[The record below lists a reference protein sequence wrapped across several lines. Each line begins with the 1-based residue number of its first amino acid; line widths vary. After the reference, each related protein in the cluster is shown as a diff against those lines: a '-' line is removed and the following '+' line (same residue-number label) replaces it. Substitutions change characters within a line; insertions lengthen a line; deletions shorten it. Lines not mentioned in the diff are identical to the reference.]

1 MVIPILK
8 PGKDKNCPSS
18 YRPISLTSVLCKVM
32 ERMISRRLVWY
43 LEKHSLLTPQQCGF
57 RQGRSSTD
65 HLVALE
71 DAIQNAFLSGQYL
84 AAVFFDIEKAYDTA
98 WRRGILNTLKEWGI
112 EGNMLAFVQ
121 NFLSNR
127 SFFVRV
133 GTAMSSRCV
142 LENGV
147 PQGSVTLF
155 AVAINNIVQSVH
167 TPVSCMLMISRYTLH
182 RDL

>member
-1 MVIPILK
+1 MRFSWV
-8 PGKDKNCPSS
+8 N
-18 YRPISLTSVLCKVM
+18 
-32 ERMISRRLVWY
+32 
-43 LEKHSLLTPQQCGF
+43 
-57 RQGRSSTD
+57 
-65 HLVALE
+65 
-71 DAIQNAFLSGQYL
+71 YL

-121 NFLSNR
+121 NFLTNR

-147 PQGSVTLF
+147 PQGSVLSVTLF
-155 AVAINNIVQSVH
+155 AVAINNIVQCVH
-167 TPVSCMLMISRYTLH
+167 TPVSCSLYVDDFAIYVASRSLATAERLLQNTIG
-182 RDL
+182 RLEAWSKRSGFGFSPTKTKCILFSRRRENPIPIF